1 LLVAPGFV
9 HTKTKKLREL
19 VKSIRQFDTR
29 LDELASLKLLLS
41 TYFNKLDLRQW
52 IENYESTNGP
62 YFTEDA
68 AVFGTSMRIDVSD
81 DSIVPNITARI
92 YAIRNALV
100 HNKEGEVSRFIPYT
114 GQEELLQKEVQIL
127 LHIAEQ
133 LIIKT
138 GKDIT

>member
-1 LLVAPGFV
+1 M
-9 HTKTKKLREL
+9 
-19 VKSIRQFDTR
+19 
-29 LDELASLKLLLS
+29 LLS

-52 IENYESTNGP
+52 IENYEATNGP
-62 YFTEDA
+62 YFTEAA

-81 DSIVPNITARI
+81 DSIVPNIAARI

>member
-1 LLVAPGFV
+1 
-9 HTKTKKLREL
+9 
-19 VKSIRQFDTR
+19 
-29 LDELASLKLLLS
+29 LKLLRS
-41 TYFNKLDLRQW
+41 FYFDKLDLRQW
-52 IENYESTNGP
+52 VENYESTNGP
-62 YFTEDA
+62 YFTEEV
-68 AVFGTSMRIDVSD
+68 AVFDTPMRIDVSD
-81 DSIVPNITARI
+81 NSIVPNIAARI

-114 GQEELLQKEVQIL
+114 GQEELLQKEIQIL